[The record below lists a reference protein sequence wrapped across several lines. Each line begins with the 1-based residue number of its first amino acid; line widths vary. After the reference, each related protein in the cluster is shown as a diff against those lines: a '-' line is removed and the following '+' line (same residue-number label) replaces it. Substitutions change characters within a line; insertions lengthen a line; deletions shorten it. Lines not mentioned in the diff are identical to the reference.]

1 MNMTLLKNKCD
12 KLCQDIALLSQKFPL
27 KIVTAE
33 SCTAGLICSSLT
45 NLAGSSHYIE
55 GGLITYSNEM
65 KKNILDVSENSLN
78 QFGAV
83 SEQVAKEMV
92 QGALK
97 KTPNANCAVSVTGI
111 AGPDG
116 GSFSKPIGLVW
127 IAFKQSGH
135 QPVVQKNNFYGN
147 RNEIRLQA
155 TINAVVLIKKH
166 FTWV

>member
-1 MNMTLLKNKCD
+1 
-12 KLCQDIALLSQKFPL
+12 
-27 KIVTAE
+27 
-33 SCTAGLICSSLT
+33 
-45 NLAGSSHYIE
+45 
-55 GGLITYSNEM
+55 M

-116 GSFSKPIGLVW
+116 GSFNKPVGLVW
-127 IAFKQSGH
+127 IAFKQSDH
-135 QPVVQKNNFYGN
+135 QPVVRQNNFYGN
-147 RNEIRLQA
+147 RDEIRLQA
-155 TINAVVLIKKH
+155 TINALILIKKH